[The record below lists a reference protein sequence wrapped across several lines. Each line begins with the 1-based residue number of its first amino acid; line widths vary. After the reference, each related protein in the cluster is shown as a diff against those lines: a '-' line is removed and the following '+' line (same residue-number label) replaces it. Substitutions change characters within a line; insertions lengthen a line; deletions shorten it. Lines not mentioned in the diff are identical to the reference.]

1 LIINKFYTEEI
12 GKIKSEGINKIRSL
26 KLKEY
31 KESFPEA
38 ELLDKIAPAID
49 AGRVYISQKG
59 TMIIEV
65 EDNSYLYYYIFVQG
79 DFPFMRIKFRNNQ
92 VVSSLHFYSGAR
104 DLSAPRVIT
113 SLEEIKKMLSKEYS
127 EYNINADRIKLD
139 ELDEKWVGIIKESNV
154 HNVIDGLN

>member
-26 KLKEY
+26 KLKES